1 MRRVIL
7 DLFLAGTETSSTTL
21 DWLLLYMV
29 AFPEVQTRCQKDIDK
44 VGITITISDITTCSP
59 LV

>member
-7 DLFLAGTETSSTTL
+7 DLFLAGTETSSTTQ

-29 AFPEVQTRCQKDIDK
+29 AFPEVQTRCQQDIDK
-44 VGITITISDITTCSP
+44 VGFTITDIIPSCA

>member
-7 DLFLAGTETSSTTL
+7 DLFLAGTETSSTTM

-29 AFPEVQTRCQKDIDK
+29 AFPEVQKRCQQDIDK
-44 VGITITISDITTCSP
+44 VSIAITDIIPCRA